1 MILVNASRQNH
12 PKVLTAGKEVHVGVV
27 GEFGASRVSPRQLLA
42 ACQGA
47 AKLLLWTQGLHTMSR
62 CRFIFRALVILRP

>member
-12 PKVLTAGKEVHVGVV
+12 PKVLTAGKEVHIGVV

-47 AKLLLWTQGLHTMSR
+47 AQLLLWAQASHT
-62 CRFIFRALVILRP
+62 A